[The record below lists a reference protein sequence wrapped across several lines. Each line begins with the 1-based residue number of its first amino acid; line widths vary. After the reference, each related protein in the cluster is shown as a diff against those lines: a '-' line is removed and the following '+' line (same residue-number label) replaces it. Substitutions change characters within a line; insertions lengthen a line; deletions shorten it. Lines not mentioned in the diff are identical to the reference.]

1 SLLAGERSASRRV
14 LMAKLARLNPFLL
27 LAWALILAAGAA
39 MAYGHTVW
47 GSVALLFSAG
57 FVRRARTNAVAGLA
71 TQDDQLP
78 RPSPAVDR
86 CRCVGP
92 DGRPVVLLPVRG
104 RAPRLP
110 TGVARA
116 SFRGDRAR
124 ECG

>member
-1 SLLAGERSASRRV
+1 
-14 LMAKLARLNPFLL
+14 MAKLARLNPFLL

-78 RPSPAVDR
+78 RPSRRLWIAAGVLALMAGLSFYFLYEDARHGYQQAWPVYLFAAIALASAGVVGAV
-86 CRCVGP
+86 
-92 DGRPVVLLPVRG
+92 
-104 RAPRLP
+104 
-110 TGVARA
+110 VARILQ
-116 SFRGDRAR
+116 
-124 ECG
+124 